1 MSDDFDAEAAAARA
15 VGDDPTPSGGDP
27 SDSEGVAPDH
37 ADAEGA
43 PSESTIGNSSRWREM
58 LLSSDPDKPLEQVDT
73 PWNPDLGGRNRI
85 MRGFQKMLD
94 FDGLPAIGDL
104 VIGALEELSQI
115 EADDADAG
123 DQDDAP
129 VASDDVQ
136 DAGDQGG
143 SSIV

>member
-1 MSDDFDAEAAAARA
+1 MPDQDDAIAAAARA
-15 VGDDPTPSGGDP
+15 TGSDPIPSGGDP
-27 SDSEGVAPDH
+27 SDAEGVAPDH

-43 PSESTIGNSSRWREM
+43 PDESTIGNSSRWREM

-73 PWNPDLGGRNRI
+73 PWAPELGGRNRI

-94 FDGLPAIGDL
+94 FSGLPAIVDIT
-104 VIGALEELSQI
+104 IGALEELSKM
-115 EADDADAG
+115 EAEDDG

-136 DAGDQGG
+136 ETDGG
-143 SSIV
+143 SSLV